1 MYVYILC
8 FDLFIQLYRYIYIY
22 VPIFQLEPAREAEAA
37 LAGTKKE
44 SHI

>member
-8 FDLFIQLYRYIYIY
+8 FDLFIQLYRYIY